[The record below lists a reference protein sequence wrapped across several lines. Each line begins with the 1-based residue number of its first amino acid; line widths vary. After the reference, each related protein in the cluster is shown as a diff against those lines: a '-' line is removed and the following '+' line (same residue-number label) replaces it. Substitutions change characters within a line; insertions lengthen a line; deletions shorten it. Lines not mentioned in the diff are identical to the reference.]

1 VSTLRDSVNGKGS
14 CVPAIHGHRGARG
27 LYPENSLV
35 AIEAGIEAGCDAI
48 EVDLCVTADNHL
60 VIHHDP
66 ILSPK
71 LVRDNDNQWV
81 TETIRIRDLNLAQLK
96 TYDVGRI
103 DPKTEYGEVFR
114 TQAAVD
120 GTTIPTLDE
129 FVELVNKLGAPIVY
143 NLELK
148 STPYDPK
155 ATPPVDEYIRL
166 VIAALDKH
174 KITERVFLQS
184 FDWRLVIAAKTAIPA
199 LKIGFITDQQP
210 DGNPI
215 SPISGSPSPW
225 TDFQDVADY
234 DNHLPAMIK
243 ALGGDVWSSN
253 QLDLTENSIHSS
265 HELGL
270 EVYAWTV
277 NSTTDMKRM
286 IDFGV
291 DVITTDYPDRL
302 YTLING

>member
-1 VSTLRDSVNGKGS
+1 MGKDVS
-14 CVPAIHGHRGARG
+14 VPAIHGHRGARG

-35 AIEAGIEAGCDAI
+35 AIRAGIEAGCDAI

-66 ILSPK
+66 ILSPR
-71 LVRDNDNQWV
+71 LVRDCNNRWITDG
-81 TETIRIRDLNLAQLK
+81 IRIRSLNLAQLK
-96 TYDVGRI
+96 TYDIGRI
-103 DPKTEYGEVFR
+103 DPETEYGRLFR
-114 TQAAVD
+114 TQVAVD
-120 GTTIPTLDE
+120 GTHIPTLDE
-129 FVELVNKLGAPIVY
+129 FVDLVKRLGASVVY

-166 VIAALDKH
+166 VIAAMEKHEITDK
-174 KITERVFLQS
+174 VFLQS

-199 LKIGFITDQQP
+199 LKTGLITDQQP

-225 TDFQDVADY
+225 TDFHDIAEY

-253 QLDLTENSIHSS
+253 QRDLTESSIHSS
-265 HELGL
+265 HDLGL

-277 NSTTDMKRM
+277 NSVTDMKRM

>member
-1 VSTLRDSVNGKGS
+1 MRETVD
-14 CVPAIHGHRGARG
+14 
-27 LYPENSLV
+27 SLV
-35 AIEAGIEAGCDAI
+35 AIQAGIEAGCDAI

-71 LVRDNDNQWV
+71 LVR
-81 TETIRIRDLNLAQLK
+81 ETDKRWITDSIRIRDLNLAQLK
-96 TYDVGRI
+96 TYDIGRI
-103 DPKTEYGEVFR
+103 DPETEYGKLFR
-114 TQAAVD
+114 TQVAVD
-120 GTTIPTLDE
+120 GTNIPTLDE
-129 FVELVNKLGAPIVY
+129 FVELVKRLDASVVY

-148 STPYDPK
+148 STPHDPK

-166 VIAALDKH
+166 VIAAMEKHEITDK
-174 KITERVFLQS
+174 VFLQS
-184 FDWRLVIAAKTAIPA
+184 FDWRLVIAAKSVIPE
-199 LKIGFITDQQP
+199 LKTGFITDQQP

-225 TDFQDVADY
+225 TNFQDIADY
-234 DNHLPAMIK
+234 DNHLPAMIT

-253 QLDLTENSIHSS
+253 QRDLTESSTHSS

-277 NSTTDMKRM
+277 NSVTDMKQM

-302 YTLING
+302 NTLING